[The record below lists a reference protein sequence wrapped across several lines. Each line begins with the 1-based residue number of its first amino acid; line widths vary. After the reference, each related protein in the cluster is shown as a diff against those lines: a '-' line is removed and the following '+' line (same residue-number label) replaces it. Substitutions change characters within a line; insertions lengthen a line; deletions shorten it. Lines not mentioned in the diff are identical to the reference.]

1 MTFKEQIL
9 SIALFIIIIGLII
22 SLITGN
28 IAFLLLGV
36 IIDLIL
42 LYVYMYDKQVKK
54 EIKEQMN
61 IYNQD
66 IINNEICIKPTI
78 NNPFMNPTI
87 VDINNNINKNYRAC
101 DIDNRKIK
109 KQIDKLFSSNVYKDV
124 NDLYDRNFSSRQFY
138 TTPSTTIPNDQ
149 EGFSK
154 WLYMRRRTCKENN
167 GEQCFNNIM

>member
-54 EIKEQMN
+54 
-61 IYNQD
+61 
-66 IINNEICIKPTI
+66 
-78 NNPFMNPTI
+78 
-87 VDINNNINKNYRAC
+87 
-101 DIDNRKIK
+101 
-109 KQIDKLFSSNVYKDV
+109 
-124 NDLYDRNFSSRQFY
+124 
-138 TTPSTTIPNDQ
+138 
-149 EGFSK
+149 
-154 WLYMRRRTCKENN
+154 
-167 GEQCFNNIM
+167 